1 MTRARAAV
9 ALFGPAL
16 LAGCAYTVQRSGDPR
31 FLERKLDWQAG
42 VTSAQDVAAELGP
55 PDQIRGAP
63 GRLVFVYRYEREV
76 KASLVL
82 SAYLRIFTNE
92 RQRHDDSTLVAVF
105 DDADRLLYYGASKE
119 P

>member
-1 MTRARAAV
+1 MTRTRAAV
-9 ALFGPAL
+9 ALLGLVLPTA
-16 LAGCAYTVQRSGDPR
+16 CAYTVQRSGDPR

-42 VTSAQDVAAELGP
+42 VTSAEDVAAALGP
-55 PDQIRGAP
+55 PDLIRGAP

-92 RQRHDDSTLVAVF
+92 RQRHVDSTLVAVF
-105 DDADRLLYYGASKE
+105 DDADRLLYYGASAE